1 MRKAIMA
8 NSKAR
13 LEAAALVG
21 VVFLL
26 GILLGGVAN
35 HLWGERVWGMR
46 NEVTATAPQRHLDDE
61 LTQEL
66 QLTPDQQKQ
75 IRAIS
80 QETQV
85 KWRELYSPLEGRRS
99 DIREQSHEQMRAILT
114 PEQQPKFDAFMQ
126 RLAEQRKREDARSA
140 IPAPAR

>member
-1 MRKAIMA
+1 MP

-26 GILLGGVAN
+26 GISLGGVAN
-35 HLWGERVWGMR
+35 HLWGQRVWGMR
-46 NEVTATAPQRHLDDE
+46 NELATTAPQSRLDDQ
-61 LTQEL
+61 LTEEL
-66 QLTPDQQKQ
+66 QLTADQQKQ
-75 IRAIS
+75 LRGITAEA
-80 QETQV
+80 QA
-85 KWRELYSPLEGRRS
+85 KWRELYSPLESRRS
-99 DIREQSHEQMRAILT
+99 EIREQSHEQMRGILT

-126 RLAEQRKREDARSA
+126 RLAEQRKREAARSA

>member
-1 MRKAIMA
+1 MP

-35 HLWGERVWGMR
+35 HLWGQRVWGMR
-46 NEVTATAPQRHLDDE
+46 NEVTTTAPQGHLDDE

-66 QLTPDQQKQ
+66 QLTADQQKQ

-80 QETQV
+80 QETQS
-85 KWRELYSPLEGRRS
+85 KWRELYAPLEGRRS
-99 DIREQSHEQMRAILT
+99 EIREQSHDQMRAVLT
-114 PEQQPKFDAFMQ
+114 PDQKPKFDAFMQ
-126 RLAEQRKREDARSA
+126 RLAEQRKRDAARSA